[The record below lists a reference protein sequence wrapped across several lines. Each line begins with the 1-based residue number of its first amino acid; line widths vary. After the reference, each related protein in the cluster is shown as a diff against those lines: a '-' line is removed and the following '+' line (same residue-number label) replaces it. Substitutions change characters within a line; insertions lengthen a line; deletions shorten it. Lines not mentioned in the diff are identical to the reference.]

1 MKSLLAATVLG
12 VAILSACA
20 SDPPPPPRS
29 TVSASVVPAPPSC
42 SYPRPACAGNTPRY
56 EDVLPLLK
64 RKCFAC
70 HAGDGMA
77 VEDHDF
83 SKPSVVLAQR
93 SRIGT
98 QVGACAMPP
107 RQVPLAPADAK
118 LLMAWATCSSEGQ

>member
-1 MKSLLAATVLG
+1 VKSLLALTALG
-12 VAILSACA
+12 FACIAACA
-20 SDPPPPPRS
+20 SSPPPSPRA
-29 TVSASVVPAPPSC
+29 TVSGSIVPAPPTC
-42 SYPRPACAGNTPRY
+42 NYPRPACAGNAPRY

-64 RKCFAC
+64 RRCFAC

-83 SKPSVVLAQR
+83 SKPSVVHAQK

-107 RQVPLAPADAK
+107 RQVPLAPADAQ
-118 LLMAWATCSSEGQ
+118 LLMAWATCASEGQ